1 METGYYDM
9 VTTIL
14 SAAGI
19 VASTKSM
26 ELTADMCGQV
36 DRVVKRIAEVAES
49 HGYSLVIVGT
59 HSEAAHVPE
68 ADNERGPCINVPCFI
83 RPCEGVTFERQ
94 TCRNGRWMA
103 CSALVFTGEY
113 RGYLFEDCGCGKG
126 GAHGTCFGLECL
138 LNKEVIVSLPPHS

>member
-19 VASTKSM
+19 VESTKSM

-49 HGYSLVIVGT
+49 RGYSLVIVGT

-94 TCRNGRWMA
+94 TCRDAKEIA
-103 CSALVFTGEY
+103 CSALVFARECC
-113 RGYLFEDCGCGKG
+113 GYLFEDCGRGEG
-126 GAHGTCFGLECL
+126 GPYGTCFGLRCL
-138 LNKEVIVSLPPHS
+138 LNKEVIVFPPLCS